1 MISPIDGWNTKRIS
15 DLAENVYAGA
25 TPNTKIEEY
34 WENGNIPWMSSGEIN
49 NEIIHSTKGFITKTG
64 FDNSSTKI
72 VPINSVLIALAGQGK
87 TRGKVA
93 INKIELCT
101 NQSLAA
107 IIPNDQVFYKYL
119 YYNLQFRYFE
129 LRELSSGDGG
139 RGGLNLKLIN
149 GIQIALPPLQEQK
162 KIAEI
167 LSTWDDAITLYSNI
181 IRTFDEYKQSLI
193 QKIII
198 DEQSIFKT
206 KKVKIRNLL
215 KERTDKSDGNEEVHS
230 VSVKRGIINQIE
242 HLGRVFAAKDTSK
255 YNLVK
260 YGDIVYTK
268 SPTGDFPFGI
278 IKQSY
283 IHENVIVSP
292 LYGVYEPI
300 NYHTGKYLN
309 AFFES
314 AIRTNNMLAPIIQK
328 GAKNTI
334 NITNDRFLDGKIKFP
349 HNEST
354 IILISKIIDEVDKIL
369 VKYES
374 MLFLVEKQKQGL
386 MQLLLTG
393 KIRVNV
399 N

>member
-1 MISPIDGWNTKRIS
+1 MTENKSTKPEPLKKLIKIYSGYSPGTFELNSNDG
-15 DLAENVYAGA
+15 
-25 TPNTKIEEY
+25 
-34 WENGNIPWMSSGEIN
+34 IPYIKVGTLVQGEKWIN
-49 NEIIHSTKGFITKTG
+49 NTHEFVE
-64 FDNSSTKI
+64 NSNEKYHIPTDSI
-72 VPINSVLIALAGQGK
+72 VFPK
-87 TRGKVA
+87 RGAA
-93 INKIELCT
+93 ILNNKISIAKVPMIMDT
-101 NQSLAA
+101 NLMA
-107 IIPNDQVFYKYL
+107 IKSDSSKLITEYL
-119 YYNLQFRYFE
+119 YYFLLNKKLFKIADT
-129 LRELSSGDGG
+129 SSIPQINNKHI
-139 RGGLNLKLIN
+139 LPILIN
-149 GIQIALPPLQEQK
+149 LPSLQEQK

-167 LSTWDDAITLYSNI
+167 LSTWDDAIKLYSNI
-181 IRTFDEYKQSLI
+181 IRTFDDYKQSLI
-193 QKIII
+193 QKIIF
-198 DEQSIFKT
+198 DEQNIFKT
-206 KKVKIRNLL
+206 RKIKIRNLL
-215 KERTDKSDGNEEVHS
+215 KERTDKSNGNEEVHS

-300 NYHTGKYLN
+300 NYYTGKYLN

-354 IILISKIIDEVDKIL
+354 IILISKIMDEIDQIL

-374 MLFLVEKQKQGL
+374 ILFLVEKQKQGL
-386 MQLLLTG
+386 MQQLLTG
-393 KIRVNV
+393 SIRVKV
-399 N
+399 S